1 MGQTSPID
9 KVFRRTLF
17 TILKIMD
24 VNQRLTQLAA
34 LGDRL
39 LHLSDDTKAELFAKM
54 QNYNNWFTPKQSALA
69 LNGISRYLSH
79 DKLKAWIQPYSF
91 DTNSADKN
99 IGIIMAGNIPGVG
112 FHDLL
117 CTLMAGHKARIKLG
131 SSDSI
136 LIPWLV
142 EQLTSISPE
151 LASTISFEERLT
163 GMDAYIATG
172 SDNSA
177 RYFDYY
183 FGKYPHII
191 RKNRTSIA
199 VLNGEESEFDLELL
213 ASDIFTY
220 YGLGCRNVSKVFFS
234 DISQVQDFMKAMEK
248 VSGVLD
254 HHKYFNNYEYN
265 KSKYLINRVPHFDN
279 GHLLLVESKDLVS
292 PISVLYYEVYDS
304 ADSLKDSLTSL
315 EDKVQCIVSK
325 DGWFKGSIPLGT
337 AQSPE
342 VHDYADNIDTLAFL
356 LALE

>member
-1 MGQTSPID
+1 
-9 KVFRRTLF
+9 
-17 TILKIMD
+17 MD
-24 VNQRLTQLAA
+24 VNQRLTLLAA

-39 LHLSDDTKAELFAKM
+39 LHLADEEKAELFDRM
-54 QNYNNWFTPKQSALA
+54 QNHNNWFTPKQSALA
-69 LNGISRYLSH
+69 LKGIGRYLSNEQ
-79 DKLKAWIQPYSF
+79 LKNWIKPYNF
-91 DTNSADKN
+91 ENRETNASRN

-117 CTLMAGHKARIKLG
+117 CTLVAGHNARIKLG

-142 EQLTSISPE
+142 EQLKALSPE
-151 LASTISFEERLT
+151 LAETISFEERLRD
-163 GMDAYIATG
+163 MDAYIATG

-191 RKNRTSIA
+191 RKNRTSVA
-199 VLNGEESEFDLELL
+199 VINGEESEEDLELL
-213 ASDIFTY
+213 ATDIFTY

-234 DISQVQDFMKAMEK
+234 HLSQVQDFMKAMEK
-248 VSGVLD
+248 INEALQ

-279 GHLLLVESKDLVS
+279 GHLLLVEAKDLVS
-292 PISVLYYEVYDS
+292 PISVIYYEIYES
-304 ADSLKDSLTSL
+304 LDSLKENLSTL
-315 EDKVQCIVSK
+315 EDKVQCVVSK
-325 DGWFKGSIPLGT
+325 GAWFEGSIPLGT

-342 VHDYADNIDTLAFL
+342 VYEYADKVDTLNFL
-356 LALE
+356 LELE